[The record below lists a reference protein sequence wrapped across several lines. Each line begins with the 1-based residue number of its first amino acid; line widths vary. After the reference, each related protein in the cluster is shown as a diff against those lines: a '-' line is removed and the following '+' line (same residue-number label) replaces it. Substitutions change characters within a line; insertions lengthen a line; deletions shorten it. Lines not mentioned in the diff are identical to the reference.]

1 MITLTTMDQRKLGG
15 IDASLRTE
23 ALGDHLLL
31 QNQPEQQQQTSES
44 RALSQSMTLTNDADR
59 TCVVSNGTRL
69 DIFV

>member
-1 MITLTTMDQRKLGG
+1 MITLTAMDQRKLGG

-31 QNQPEQQQQTSES
+31 QNQPKQQQQTSES
-44 RALSQSMTLTNDADR
+44 RARSQSVTLTNNADR
-59 TCVVSNGTRL
+59 TCVMPNGTGF